1 LVFCKAE
8 ETEGINTVS
17 SAGTDTQHTAPASQ
31 AVCGDCGAPLS
42 GPFCSQCGERAID
55 RHSLTLSHFL
65 KNNLL
70 HELSH
75 VDGKIF
81 RTFRYLVFRPGFLS
95 AEYFAGRRRRY
106 VNPVRLLLTCLLVL
120 ALLSRTG
127 SMTMSLGKLKLNLLP
142 PGPPSADTIDETIAK
157 LDVFGILN
165 RLMEK
170 ESRSKDLKT
179 PAAVE
184 KFNHELKTYTTA
196 LSFCNVLLLSVF
208 LAILYRR
215 RRSLYVEHLVFSLHL
230 ASFVLLFSILPTPLF
245 LVLVWL
251 LKGSAL
257 KTAAGILAFLLM
269 SVEMIYLYKA
279 LLRFYR
285 PEIATSIRGWTRTA
299 WMTRLAV
306 MTMFVA
312 NSVFITL
319 TYGAGAAIAL
329 WRL

>member
-1 LVFCKAE
+1 
-8 ETEGINTVS
+8 VS
-17 SAGTDTQHTAPASQ
+17 SVGTDTRHTEPASQ
-31 AVCGDCGAPLS
+31 AVCGDCGTPLS
-42 GPFCSQCGERAID
+42 GPFCSQCGEQTID

-65 KNNLL
+65 KHNVL

-120 ALLSRTG
+120 ALLPRTG

-142 PGPPSADTIDETIAK
+142 PGPPSSEKIDETIAK

-165 RLMEK
+165 SLMEK

-184 KFNHELKTYTTA
+184 KFNHELKTYATA
-196 LSFCNVLLLSVF
+196 LSFCNVLLLSGF
-208 LAILYRR
+208 LAISYRR

-285 PEIATSIRGWTRTA
+285 PEIAGSIRGWTRTA

-306 MTMFVA
+306 MTIFVA

>member
-1 LVFCKAE
+1 
-8 ETEGINTVS
+8 VS
-17 SAGTDTQHTAPASQ
+17 SAGTDTQHTTTASQ

-65 KNNLL
+65 KHNLL

-120 ALLSRTG
+120 ALLARTG

-142 PGPPSADTIDETIAK
+142 PGPPSADTIDETIAR
-157 LDVFGILN
+157 LDVFGILHS
-165 RLMEK
+165 LMEK
-170 ESRSKDLKT
+170 ESSSKDLKT

-184 KFNHELKTYTTA
+184 KFNHELKTYATA
-196 LSFCNVLLLSVF
+196 LSFCNVLLLSGF
-208 LAILYRR
+208 LAVLYGRR
-215 RRSLYVEHLVFSLHL
+215 RPLYLEHLVFSLHL
-230 ASFVLLFSILPTPLF
+230 ASFVLLFSIVPTPAF
-245 LVLVWL
+245 WILVLL
-251 LKGSAL
+251 FKGPAL
-257 KTAAGILAFLLM
+257 KTAAGILAFLLL

-285 PEIATSIRGWTRTA
+285 PEIARAMRSWSIPAWT
-299 WMTRLAV
+299 TRLAV
-306 MTMFVA
+306 MGIFLA

>member
-1 LVFCKAE
+1 
-8 ETEGINTVS
+8 
-17 SAGTDTQHTAPASQ
+17 
-31 AVCGDCGAPLS
+31 
-42 GPFCSQCGERAID
+42 
-55 RHSLTLSHFL
+55 LSHFL
-65 KNNLL
+65 KHNLL

-120 ALLSRTG
+120 ALLARTG

-142 PGPPSADTIDETIAK
+142 PGPPSSDTIDETIAK

-165 RLMEK
+165 SLIAK

-184 KFNHELKTYTTA
+184 KFNHELKTYATA
-196 LSFCNVLLLSVF
+196 LSFCNVLLLSGF

-285 PEIATSIRGWTRTA
+285 PEIATSIRGWTGTA

-306 MTMFVA
+306 MTIFVA

>member
-1 LVFCKAE
+1 M
-8 ETEGINTVS
+8 S
-17 SAGTDTQHTAPASQ
+17 SLGTDTQHAAQT
-31 AVCGDCGAPLS
+31 VCADCGAPRY
-42 GPFCSQCGERAID
+42 GPFCSQCGERALD
-55 RHSLTLSHFL
+55 RHSLTLSHFV
-65 KNNLL
+65 KHNVL

-75 VDGKIF
+75 VDGKNF

-95 AEYFAGRRRRY
+95 VEYFAGRRRRY
-106 VNPVRLLLTCLLVL
+106 INPVRLLLTCLLIL
-120 ALLSRTG
+120 ALLGRTG
-127 SMTMSLGKLKLNLLP
+127 SMTMSLGKLRLNLLP

-165 RLMEK
+165 RLLENK
-170 ESRSKDLKT
+170 SRSKDIKSA
-179 PAAVE
+179 AAVE
-184 KFNHELKTYTTA
+184 KFNHELKTYATA

-208 LAILYRR
+208 LAIVYRR

-230 ASFVLLFSILPTPLF
+230 ASFVLLFSILPTPMF
-245 LVLVWL
+245 WILVLL

-257 KTAAGILAFLLM
+257 KTAAGVLASLLL

-285 PEIATSIRGWTRTA
+285 PEIAQTIRGWTMAA
-299 WMTRLAV
+299 WAARLGV
-306 MTMFVA
+306 MAIFIA

-319 TYGAGAAIAL
+319 SYGAGAAIAL

>member
-1 LVFCKAE
+1 MSSVGTEAQHAE
-8 ETEGINTVS
+8 VQTVC
-17 SAGTDTQHTAPASQ
+17 A
-31 AVCGDCGAPLS
+31 DCGAPRY
-42 GPFCSQCGERAID
+42 GPFCSQCGERALD

-65 KNNLL
+65 KHNVL

-95 AEYFAGRRRRY
+95 VEYFAGRRRRY
-106 VNPVRLLLTCLLVL
+106 INPVRLLLTCLLIL
-120 ALLSRTG
+120 ALLGRTG
-127 SMTMSLGKLKLNLLP
+127 SMTMSLGKLRLNLLP
-142 PGPPSADTIDETIAK
+142 PGPPSANTISETISK

-165 RLMEK
+165 LLMEK
-170 ESRSKDLKT
+170 ESRSKDLKSA
-179 PAAVE
+179 AAVE

-196 LSFCNVLLLSVF
+196 LSFSNVLLLSAF
-208 LAILYRR
+208 LAIVYRR

-245 LVLVWL
+245 WILVLL

-257 KTAAGILAFLLM
+257 KTAAGILAFLLL

-285 PEIATSIRGWTRTA
+285 PDIAHTIRGWTMAA
-299 WMTRLAV
+299 WAARLGV
-306 MTMFVA
+306 MAIFVA

>member
-1 LVFCKAE
+1 
-8 ETEGINTVS
+8 VS
-17 SAGTDTQHTAPASQ
+17 SAGSDAQHAAAASQ
-31 AVCGDCGAPLS
+31 AVCSDCGAPLY
-42 GPFCSQCGERAID
+42 GPFCCQCGERTID

-65 KNNLL
+65 KHNLL

-81 RTFRYLVFRPGFLS
+81 RTFRYLIFRPGFLS

-120 ALLSRTG
+120 AVLARTG
-127 SMTMSLGKLKLNLLP
+127 SMTMSLGKLRLNLLP
-142 PGPPSADTIDETIAK
+142 PGPPSADTIEETIAK

-165 RLMEK
+165 SLLEK

-184 KFNHELKTYTTA
+184 KFNHELKTYATA
-196 LSFCNVLLLSVF
+196 LSFCNVLLLSGF
-208 LAILYRR
+208 LAIVYRR

-245 LVLVWL
+245 WTLVVLI
-251 LKGSAL
+251 KGSAL
-257 KTAAGILAFLLM
+257 KIAAGILAFLLL
-269 SVEMIYLYKA
+269 SVEVIYLYKA

-285 PEIATSIRGWTRTA
+285 PEIGASIRGWNRTA

-306 MTMFVA
+306 IAIFFA

>member
-1 LVFCKAE
+1 M
-8 ETEGINTVS
+8 S
-17 SAGTDTQHTAPASQ
+17 SVGTDTRHTTPASQ
-31 AVCGDCGAPLS
+31 AVCADCGAPLD

-65 KNNLL
+65 KHNVL

-120 ALLSRTG
+120 ALLARTG
-127 SMTMSLGKLKLNLLP
+127 SMTMSLGKLRLNLLP

-165 RLMEK
+165 SLLETK
-170 ESRSKDLKT
+170 SRSKDLKT
-179 PAAVE
+179 PGAVD
-184 KFNHELKTYTTA
+184 KFNHELKTYATA
-196 LSFCNVLLLSVF
+196 LSFCNVLLLSSF

-245 LVLVWL
+245 WVLVLLV
-251 LKGSAL
+251 KGSTL
-257 KTAAGILAFLLM
+257 KIAAGILAFVLLF
-269 SVEMIYLYKA
+269 VEMIYLYKA
-279 LLRFYR
+279 LLRFYM
-285 PEIATSIRGWTRTA
+285 PEFARTTRWWAMPA
-299 WMTRLAV
+299 WAARLAV
-306 MTMFVA
+306 MAIFLA

>member
-1 LVFCKAE
+1 MSNVGT
-8 ETEGINTVS
+8 ETR
-17 SAGTDTQHTAPASQ
+17 HTIPASQ
-31 AVCGDCGAPLS
+31 PVCGDCGAPLY
-42 GPFCSQCGERAID
+42 GPFCSQCGERTID

-65 KNNLL
+65 KHNVL

-106 VNPVRLLLTCLLVL
+106 VNPVRLLLICLLVL
-120 ALLSRTG
+120 ALLARTG

-142 PGPPSADTIDETIAK
+142 PGPPSADTIEETIAK

-165 RLMEK
+165 SLMEK
-170 ESRSKDLKT
+170 ESRSKNLKT

-184 KFNHELKTYTTA
+184 KFNHELKTYATA

-215 RRSLYVEHLVFSLHL
+215 RRALFVEHLVFSLHL

-245 LVLVWL
+245 WILVWL
-251 LKGSAL
+251 FKGSAL
-257 KTAAGILAFLLM
+257 KTAAGILAFLLLF
-269 SVEMIYLYKA
+269 VEIIYLYKA

-285 PEIATSIRGWTRTA
+285 PEIAPSIRGWTHTA

-306 MTMFVA
+306 MTIFIA

>member
-1 LVFCKAE
+1 V
-8 ETEGINTVS
+8 
-17 SAGTDTQHTAPASQ
+17 GTDTQHGAPAAQ
-31 AVCGDCGAPLS
+31 TVCADCGAPRY
-42 GPFCSQCGERAID
+42 GPFCSQCGEHALD

-65 KNNLL
+65 KHNVL

-106 VNPVRLLLTCLLVL
+106 INPVRLLLTCLLVL
-120 ALLSRTG
+120 ALLGRTG

-142 PGPPSADTIDETIAK
+142 PGPPSAGTIDETIAK
-157 LDVFGILN
+157 LDVFGILTS
-165 RLMEK
+165 LMEK

-184 KFNHELKTYTTA
+184 KFNHELKTYATA
-196 LSFCNVLLLSVF
+196 LSFCNVLLLSGL
-208 LAILYRR
+208 LAIVYRK

-245 LVLVWL
+245 WTLVVLI
-251 LKGSAL
+251 KGSAL
-257 KTAAGILAFLLM
+257 KIAAGILAFLLL
-269 SVEMIYLYKA
+269 SVEVIYLYKA

-285 PEIATSIRGWTRTA
+285 PEIGASIRGWNRTA

-306 MTMFVA
+306 IAIFFA

>member
-1 LVFCKAE
+1 
-8 ETEGINTVS
+8 VS
-17 SAGTDTQHTAPASQ
+17 SLDTDTQHDAQT
-31 AVCGDCGAPLS
+31 VCADCGAPRY
-42 GPFCSQCGERAID
+42 GPFCSQCGEHALD

-65 KNNLL
+65 KHNVL

-95 AEYFAGRRRRY
+95 VEYFAGRRRRY
-106 VNPVRLLLTCLLVL
+106 INPVRLLLTCLLVL
-120 ALLSRTG
+120 ALLGRTG
-127 SMTMSLGKLKLNLLP
+127 SMTMSLGKLRLNLLP
-142 PGPPSADTIDETIAK
+142 PGPPSAGTIDETVSK

-165 RLMEK
+165 HLMEK
-170 ESRSKDLKT
+170 ESRSKDLKSA
-179 PAAVE
+179 AAVE
-184 KFNHELKTYTTA
+184 KFNHELKTYATA

-208 LAILYRR
+208 LAIVYRR

-230 ASFVLLFSILPTPLF
+230 ASFVLLFSILPTALF
-245 LVLVWL
+245 WILVLL

-257 KTAAGILAFLLM
+257 KIAGGILAFLLL

-285 PEIATSIRGWTRTA
+285 PEIAQSIRGWTMAA
-299 WMTRLAV
+299 WATRLGV
-306 MTMFVA
+306 MAIFIA

>member
-1 LVFCKAE
+1 
-8 ETEGINTVS
+8 VS
-17 SAGTDTQHTAPASQ
+17 SVGTDTQPTTPASQ
-31 AVCGDCGAPLS
+31 AVCGDCGAPLY
-42 GPFCSQCGERAID
+42 GPFCSQCGERTID

-65 KNNLL
+65 KHNVL

-120 ALLSRTG
+120 ALLARTG

-142 PGPPSADTIDETIAK
+142 PGPPSAETIDETIAK

-165 RLMEK
+165 SLMEK

-184 KFNHELKTYTTA
+184 KFNHELKTYATA
-196 LSFCNVLLLSVF
+196 LSFCNVLLLSAF
-208 LAILYRR
+208 LAIFYRR
-215 RRSLYVEHLVFSLHL
+215 RRSLYVEHLIFSLHL

-245 LVLVWL
+245 WVLVLVF
-251 LKGSAL
+251 KGSAL
-257 KTAAGILAFLLM
+257 KTAAGILAFLLL

-285 PEIATSIRGWTRTA
+285 PETAQTIRGWTRPAWTA
-299 WMTRLAV
+299 RLAV
-306 MTMFVA
+306 MAIFLA

>member
-1 LVFCKAE
+1 M
-8 ETEGINTVS
+8 
-17 SAGTDTQHTAPASQ
+17 
-31 AVCGDCGAPLS
+31 
-42 GPFCSQCGERAID
+42 D

-65 KNNLL
+65 KHNVL

-95 AEYFAGRRRRY
+95 AEFFAGRRRRY

-120 ALLSRTG
+120 ALLPRTG
-127 SMTMSLGKLKLNLLP
+127 SMTMSLGRLKLNLLP

-165 RLMEK
+165 SLMEK
-170 ESRSKDLKT
+170 EARSKNLKT

-184 KFNHELKTYTTA
+184 KFNHELKTYATA
-196 LSFCNVLLLSVF
+196 LSFCNVLLLSGF
-208 LAILYRR
+208 LAIVYRK

-245 LVLVWL
+245 WILVWL

-257 KTAAGILAFLLM
+257 KIAAGILAFLLL
-269 SVEMIYLYKA
+269 SVEVIYLYKA

-285 PEIATSIRGWTRTA
+285 PEIAQTIRGWTRTA

-306 MTMFVA
+306 MTIFVA

>member
-1 LVFCKAE
+1 M
-8 ETEGINTVS
+8 S
-17 SAGTDTQHTAPASQ
+17 SVGTDTQHATPASQ
-31 AVCGDCGAPLS
+31 AVCADCGAPLY
-42 GPFCSQCGERAID
+42 GPFCSQCGEHAID

-65 KNNLL
+65 KHNVL

-120 ALLSRTG
+120 ALLARTG

-165 RLMEK
+165 SLMEK

-184 KFNHELKTYTTA
+184 KFNHELKTYATA
-196 LSFCNVLLLSVF
+196 LSFCNVLLLSGF
-208 LAILYRR
+208 LAIVYRR

-245 LVLVWL
+245 LD
-251 LKGSAL
+251 SCM
-257 KTAAGILAFLLM
+257 AAQGFCF
-269 SVEMIYLYKA
+269 KN
-279 LLRFYR
+279 
-285 PEIATSIRGWTRTA
+285 RGWDTRVPA
-299 WMTRLAV
+299 LVGRDHL
-306 MTMFVA
+306 
-312 NSVFITL
+312 SVQSPSSL
-319 TYGAGAAIAL
+319 LPA
-329 WRL
+329 

>member
-1 LVFCKAE
+1 
-8 ETEGINTVS
+8 VS
-17 SAGTDTQHTAPASQ
+17 SVGTDTQNAAPEPQ
-31 AVCGDCGAPLS
+31 TVCADCGAPRY
-42 GPFCSQCGERAID
+42 GPFCSECGERALD
-55 RHSLTLSHFL
+55 RHSLTFSHFL
-65 KNNLL
+65 KHNVL

-81 RTFRYLVFRPGFLS
+81 RTFQYLVFRPGFLS
-95 AEYFAGRRRRY
+95 AEYFAGRRRKY
-106 VNPVRLLLTCLLVL
+106 INPVRLLLTCLLVL
-120 ALLSRTG
+120 ALLGRTG
-127 SMTMSLGKLKLNLLP
+127 SMTMSLGKLRLNLLP

-170 ESRSKDLKT
+170 ESHTKDLKT

-184 KFNHELKTYTTA
+184 KFNHELKTYATA
-196 LSFCNVLLLSVF
+196 LSFCNVLLLSGL
-208 LAILYRR
+208 LAIAYRR

-230 ASFVLLFSILPTPLF
+230 ASFVLLFSILPTALF
-245 LVLVWL
+245 WILVLL

-257 KTAAGILAFLLM
+257 KIAGGILAFLLL

-285 PEIATSIRGWTRTA
+285 PEIAQTIHGWTMAA
-299 WMTRLAV
+299 WATRLGV
-306 MTMFVA
+306 MAIFIA
-312 NSVFITL
+312 NSIFITL

-329 WRL
+329 WQL

>member
-1 LVFCKAE
+1 
-8 ETEGINTVS
+8 
-17 SAGTDTQHTAPASQ
+17 
-31 AVCGDCGAPLS
+31 
-42 GPFCSQCGERAID
+42 
-55 RHSLTLSHFL
+55 LSHFL
-65 KNNLL
+65 KHSVL

-95 AEYFAGRRRRY
+95 SEYFAGRRRRY

-120 ALLSRTG
+120 ALLPRTG

-165 RLMEK
+165 SLMEK
-170 ESRSKDLKT
+170 KSRSKDLKT

-184 KFNHELKTYTTA
+184 KFNHELKTYATA
-196 LSFCNVLLLSVF
+196 LSFCNVLLLSGF

-245 LVLVWL
+245 LVLVGL

-285 PEIATSIRGWTRTA
+285 PELAASIRGWNRTA

-306 MTMFVA
+306 MTIFVA
-312 NSVFITL
+312 NSIFITL